1 LSSPPIYNPHDRRPA
16 LPFRKAKI
24 GLRSEGMA
32 GCGDPALQ
40 GYEKGPPRLSVSRFP
55 NFPLLRL
62 SWFHL
67 LPLFLMIA
75 SLLPRLVAADP
86 VVSDQGATG
95 LPTREVKETDQPT
108 VQETRATNE
117 RPATL
122 FIREY
127 RVEGA
132 RKLPRVEVEKAV
144 YPFLGPGRTRDDVDQ
159 ARAALE
165 GAYHDAGFQTVAVR
179 IPPQQ
184 GEHGVV
190 RLLVVEIPVGRL
202 RVKGARYSSPEKIKA
217 MAPSVAEGNVV
228 DFNAVPKDIVALNQL
243 PDRQVTPSLRA
254 GVQPDTVDVDLE
266 VKEKLPLHASVELN
280 NRNGPDTEPL
290 RFNAT
295 VSASN
300 LGQSG
305 NALGFSFQE
314 SPQQPSQVR
323 VFSAYYLERFRNLE
337 WLSLMLQGTKQNS
350 NVSTLGDTAV
360 VGRGQTLGLR
370 AIFNLPSDQGFSHSV
385 SAGLDYKHF
394 NQTVNLGGT
403 NGTGVNTIVTPIT
416 YYPLGA
422 NYTATWQGK
431 RSSTEVNAGVTF
443 HLQSGSAQFNNNR
456 YNADGNFI
464 YFRGDLSHT
473 HELPAGFQIFG
484 KLQGQIADQPLLNSE
499 QISGGG
505 LGTVRG
511 YLEAEEVGDN
521 GLFGSLEL
529 RSPPLPGLTGTKKGE
544 WRLFVFADAGW
555 LTIIDPLPDQ
565 KNHFDLSSYG
575 VGSRLRLLDHFDG
588 SVSASRPQISQGQTK
603 AQDTRVTFRAG
614 LDY

>member
-1 LSSPPIYNPHDRRPA
+1 
-16 LPFRKAKI
+16 
-24 GLRSEGMA
+24 
-32 GCGDPALQ
+32 
-40 GYEKGPPRLSVSRFP
+40 
-55 NFPLLRL
+55 
-62 SWFHL
+62 
-67 LPLFLMIA
+67 
-75 SLLPRLVAADP
+75 
-86 VVSDQGATG
+86 
-95 LPTREVKETDQPT
+95 
-108 VQETRATNE
+108 
-117 RPATL
+117 
-122 FIREY
+122 
-127 RVEGA
+127 
-132 RKLPRVEVEKAV
+132 
-144 YPFLGPGRTRDDVDQ
+144 
-159 ARAALE
+159 
-165 GAYHDAGFQTVAVR
+165 
-179 IPPQQ
+179 
-184 GEHGVV
+184 
-190 RLLVVEIPVGRL
+190 
-202 RVKGARYSSPEKIKA
+202 
-217 MAPSVAEGNVV
+217 
-228 DFNAVPKDIVALNQL
+228 
-243 PDRQVTPSLRA
+243 
-254 GVQPDTVDVDLE
+254 
-266 VKEKLPLHASVELN
+266 VELN
-280 NRNGPDTEPL
+280 NRNGPNTEPL
-290 RFNAT
+290 RINAT

-314 SPQQPSQVR
+314 SPQRPSQVR
-323 VFSAYYLERFRNLE
+323 VFSGYYLERFRNLE

-370 AIFNLPSDQGFSHSV
+370 AIINLPSDQGFSHSV
-385 SAGLDYKHF
+385 SAGIDYKHF

-403 NGTGVNTIVTPIT
+403 NGTGANVIVTPIT

-431 RSSTEVNAGVTF
+431 RSATEVNAGVTF

-499 QISGGG
+499 QITGGG

-529 RSPPLPGLTGTKKGE
+529 RSPPLPGLIGTKKGE
-544 WRLFVFADAGW
+544 WRFFVFADAGW

-565 KNHFDLSSYG
+565 KNHFDLASYG
-575 VGSRLRLLDHFDG
+575 IGSRLRLLDHFDG
-588 SVSASRPQISQGQTK
+588 SISASRPQITQGLTK